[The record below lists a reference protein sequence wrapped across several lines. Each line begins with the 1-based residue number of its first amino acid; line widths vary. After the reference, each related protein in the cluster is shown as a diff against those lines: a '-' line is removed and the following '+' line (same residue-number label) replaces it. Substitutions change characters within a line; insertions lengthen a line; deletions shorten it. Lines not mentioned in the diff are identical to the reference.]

1 MGTPASSNSS
11 CVIVVVHLGGARAPQ
26 PVGDALRDGNF
37 KKVVQNTR
45 FKRVFSAIIGKDRT
59 VRERVPTRV
68 IVRGDQRGNN
78 AKGGHDV
85 SAWQPSSVGFL
96 IVNYCRPSVVCSRLY
111 GDITIVKC
119 HGRGEGRTI
128 SRTLRTVTRPFY
140 RRAGC
145 KTRDLHGYFVFV

>member
-1 MGTPASSNSS
+1 MNIHTYTNTYVYNTHTGVVGVQTRVNASRWLGTPASNSS

-26 PVGDALRDGNF
+26 PVGGALRDGNF
-37 KKVVQNTR
+37 KKVVRNTR

-96 IVNYCRPSVVCSRLY
+96 IVNYCRPFVALCSRLY

-119 HGRGEGRTI
+119 H
-128 SRTLRTVTRPFY
+128 
-140 RRAGC
+140 
-145 KTRDLHGYFVFV
+145 